1 MHKPSNTLSSVSGEK
16 VKPNCTTF
24 SSRQFKLSKCSQVHQ
39 YLDDWLLRA
48 PCPEIC
54 QRHTQTLLALCREL
68 GWVVNLKKS
77 ELVPQQIFNF
87 VGYRFDLL
95 TGRVLP
101 TPERWQALQ
110 TKLLL
115 IKNRDFC
122 TVRQLMSLI
131 GLLTATEKQVWL
143 GRLHMRPIQW
153 YLKRH
158 WYVPEVLEK
167 VIPVS
172 KTLHPHLDWW
182 LNEDNVLRG
191 QPLHPLCHALQ
202 LFTDASNAGWGAHLA
217 DFTARGVWSVQESLL
232 HINVLELKAV
242 FLALKSFKQLC
253 KNRIVLVAT
262 DNTTVVSYINKEGG
276 MKSGSLCAPLWRILS
291 WCHLRK
297 IVLRAR
303 HIPGHLNVIADKL
316 SRHCQV
322 IQTEWSLSLRVF
334 KLLCAKWGTPKM
346 DLFATRFNTKLSRF
360 VSPVPDQ
367 AAWAVDTL
375 NLHWETLNVY
385 AFPPFSLLGKVLSKV
400 RDQGCR
406 RMILIAPGWPNIS
419 WFWDLVSLSSQIP
432 LTLPVQ
438 EDLVTQPFNGTC
450 HRDLTNLNL
459 HAWLLEHPKSTTRE
473 VAARIEAPQ
482 RSSTRAIYKSKWAI
496 FVKWCKSNQVDFKSP
511 SVTQV
516 AEFLL
521 HLFQVRKL

>member
-1 MHKPSNTLSSVSGEK
+1 MAQARGL
-16 VKPNCTTF
+16 
-24 SSRQFKLSKCSQVHQ
+24 RIYQ

-77 ELVPQQIFNF
+77 ELVPQQLFNF

-95 TGRVLP
+95 TDRVLL
-101 TPERWQALQ
+101 TLERWQALQ

-131 GLLTATEKQVWL
+131 GLLTATEKQVW
-143 GRLHMRPIQW
+143 IQW

-158 WYVPEVLEK
+158 WHVPEVLEK

-172 KTLHPHLDWW
+172 KSLHPHLDWW

-191 QPLHPLCHALQ
+191 QPLHPLSHALQ
-202 LFTDASNAGWGAHLA
+202 LFTHASNVGWGTHLA
-217 DFTARGVWSVQESLL
+217 DFTATGVWSAQESLL

-242 FLALKSFKQLC
+242 NLPLKSFEQLC
-253 KNRIVLVAT
+253 NNHIVLVAT

-276 MKSGSLCAPLWRILS
+276 MKSGSLCALLWRILS

-316 SRHCQV
+316 SRHGQV
-322 IQTEWSLSLRVF
+322 IQTEWSLSPRVF
-334 KLLCAKWGTPKM
+334 QLLCAKWGTPQM
-346 DLFATRFNTKLSRF
+346 DLFATRFNTKLNRF

-367 AAWAVDTL
+367 AAWAVDAL
-375 NLHWETLNVY
+375 NLHWETLDVY

-400 RDQGCR
+400 RDQGCC
-406 RMILIAPGWPNIS
+406 RMILIAPGSPNMS
-419 WFWDLVSLSSQIP
+419 WFWDLISLSSHKL

-450 HRDLTNLNL
+450 VRDLTNLNL
-459 HAWLLEHPKSTTRE
+459 H
-473 VAARIEAPQ
+473 V
-482 RSSTRAIYKSKWAI
+482 
-496 FVKWCKSNQVDFKSP
+496 
-511 SVTQV
+511 
-516 AEFLL
+516 
-521 HLFQVRKL
+521 